1 MPERVFQFGGGIEQ
15 RDPALTVM
23 QQLPR
28 HSAVAGIIDRAEGAF
43 ANAGAVRSRAPR
55 YKAACEP
62 GLGDVPGQGLM
73 VLTNREVSR

>member
-23 QQLPR
+23 QKLPR

-43 ANAGAVRSRAPR
+43 ATVTL
-55 YKAACEP
+55 E
-62 GLGDVPGQGLM
+62 Q
-73 VLTNREVSR
+73 

>member
-1 MPERVFQFGGGIEQ
+1 
-15 RDPALTVM
+15 M

-28 HSAVAGIIDRAEGAF
+28 HSAVAGIADRAKGVL
-43 ANAGAVRSRAPR
+43 ANAGTVRSRAPR
-55 YKAACEP
+55 YKAARKP